1 MLLIR
6 EIDPG
11 NEPHRIDNK
20 SPGRR
25 GLAST
30 LTVFMA
36 AFGFLATP
44 AAALSVREAQ
54 AVVVVLEELTSETG
68 DTVYYDEEA
77 AEEWYQIDDETS
89 QRIAEAGFTRE
100 TWKDAF
106 DQTMLGFLASIPSS
120 EFDQMFE
127 EFVQKIDAMVEL
139 TDEQKQEAT
148 NAWRAQTKT
157 LVELRRRG
165 TQYAGTVSPY
175 MSRLRKL
182 TFQR

>member
-6 EIDPG
+6 TIG
-11 NEPHRIDNK
+11 QRSEPHRIDNR
-20 SPGRR
+20 SPR
-25 GLAST
+25 GWLLTST

-36 AFGFLATP
+36 ASGFLVTP

-89 QRIAEAGFTRE
+89 QRIAAAGFTRE

-127 EFVQKIDAMVEL
+127 EFVQKIDALVEL

-148 NAWRAQTKT
+148 NAWRDQTNSFEQFRK
-157 LVELRRRG
+157 RG
-165 TQYAGTVSPY
+165 AKYAAVVSPY
-175 MSRLRKL
+175 ESRLRKL
-182 TFQR
+182 AFQR